1 MIGLDFFVNFTTG
14 FYEKGILIKE
24 RTKIIRNYVMNGS
37 FGNFLTLA
45 AIFFVPS
52 KFALIYLYK
61 IFKI

>member
-1 MIGLDFFVNFTTG
+1 
-14 FYEKGILIKE
+14 
-24 RTKIIRNYVMNGS
+24 MNGS
-37 FGNFLTLA
+37 FGMDFLTLA